1 MVKRL
6 GGKCVSSWRRKV
18 ARFGPLGEKGVVL
31 SDSVLVGRVL
41 LVATLFA
48 ATVANLIWAF
58 LGWGPLTADYRV
70 FWEAARLP
78 VEQIYFAPKPFVYP
92 PPAIPLFKTI
102 ALIQFWPGFV
112 LWTVVS
118 ASAFYLAASRL
129 TDRRIALL
137 SMLSVAS
144 VQNLILGQTAMLLGA
159 AILAA
164 FTMPAIAGGVILGI
178 VAVVKP
184 QLLVMAP
191 LALLVRRDWPMLQG
205 AAVGSIGAIIASLA
219 LFGIQPWFDWV
230 DGLPRFHQAL
240 IDMDVLLS
248 AITPAAKAERLG
260 LDPLVFLALGIFLA
274 TATVTLLARRLEG
287 ANLVALIVGTGTL
300 AVPYALPHDIIAL
313 VPACIAYIIVRPG
326 FKALPAMLV
335 FGGAAIPAA
344 IATVAA
350 YKALIGRNFP
360 SSNGRTTP
368 SPSQF

>member
-1 MVKRL
+1 MVSFVL
-6 GGKCVSSWRRKV
+6 LVGEGV
-18 ARFGPLGEKGVVL
+18 AFSE
-31 SDSVLVGRVL
+31 SALVGRVL
-41 LVATLFA
+41 LAATLFA

-78 VEQIYFAPKPFVYP
+78 VEQIYFAAKPFVYP
-92 PPAIPLFKTI
+92 PPAIPLFKTL

-112 LWTVVS
+112 LWTAVS

-159 AILAA
+159 AILVA
-164 FTMPAIAGGVILGI
+164 FTMPAFAGGLILGI

-191 LALLVRRDWPMLQG
+191 LALLIRRDWPMLQG
-205 AAVGSIGAIIASLA
+205 VAVGSIGAIIASLA
-219 LFGIQPWFDWV
+219 LFGVQPWIDWV
-230 DGLPRFHQAL
+230 NGMPRFHQAL
-240 IDMDVLLS
+240 IDMDVLFS

-260 LDPLVFLALGIFLA
+260 LNPLPFLALGILLA
-274 TATVTLLARRLEG
+274 CATVILLARRVDG

-300 AVPYALPHDIIAL
+300 AVPYALPHDIVAI
-313 VPACIAYIIVRPG
+313 VPACIAYIIAKPG
-326 FKALPAMLV
+326 FKAIPAMLV
-335 FGGAAIPAA
+335 FGGAVIPAA

-350 YKALIGRNFP
+350 FKALNGRNRR
-360 SSNGRTTP
+360 SQNTYATS